1 MARVLVIDDD
11 RALTLAIR
19 IRLQAA
25 GFEVTIAYDART
37 GSQLAIRE
45 RPDVILLDVDMP
57 HFSGSELHECL
68 KYSGRARLIP
78 VVYLSGNDSISTRA
92 AAFRSG
98 ARAFI
103 TKPYDCASLIQTLR
117 DAIAEAHITSEPQLE
132 SEHVRCG
139 GESVK

>member
-25 GFEVTIAYDART
+25 GFEVTIAHDART

-45 RPDVILLDVDMP
+45 RPDVIPLDVDMP
-57 HFSGSELHECL
+57 PFSGSELHECL
-68 KYSGRARLIP
+68 KYAKRARHIP

-98 ARAFI
+98 ARALI
-103 TKPYDCASLIQTLR
+103 TKPYDSVRLIQTLR
-117 DAIAEAHITSEPQLE
+117 DALADTHITTEP
-132 SEHVRCG
+132 
-139 GESVK
+139 

>member
-11 RALTLAIR
+11 RALTLAMR

-25 GFEVTIAYDART
+25 GFDVTIAYDSRA

-68 KYSGRARLIP
+68 KYARRAKHIP

-103 TKPYDCASLIQTLR
+103 TKPYNSAHLIQTLR
-117 DAIAEAHITSEPQLE
+117 DAIADAHVTSEP
-132 SEHVRCG
+132 
-139 GESVK
+139 

>member
-25 GFEVTIAYDART
+25 GFEVVVAHDSRT

-45 RPDVILLDVDMP
+45 KPDVILLDVDMP

-68 KYSGRARLIP
+68 KYAERARHIP

-103 TKPYDCASLIQTLR
+103 GKPYDSVRLIQTLR
-117 DAIAEAHITSEPQLE
+117 KAIAPAQVSAAAQSDI
-132 SEHVRCG
+132 
-139 GESVK
+139 

>member
-19 IRLQAA
+19 IRLQDA
-25 GFEVTIAYDART
+25 GFEVVVAHDSRT

-45 RPDVILLDVDMP
+45 KPDVILLDVDMP

-68 KYSGRARLIP
+68 KYAKRARHIP

-98 ARAFI
+98 ASAFI
-103 TKPYDCASLIQTLR
+103 GKPYDSVRLIQTLCK
-117 DAIAEAHITSEPQLE
+117 AIAPAQVSAAAQSDI
-132 SEHVRCG
+132 
-139 GESVK
+139 